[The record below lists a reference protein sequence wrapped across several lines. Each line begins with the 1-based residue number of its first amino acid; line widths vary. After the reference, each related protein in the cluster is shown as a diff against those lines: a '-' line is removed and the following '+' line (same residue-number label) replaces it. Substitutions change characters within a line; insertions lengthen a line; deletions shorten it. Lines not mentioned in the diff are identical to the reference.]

1 MELLP
6 GLGCQ
11 ADWQQGDVGLIG
23 CHAVSSNARVGSA
36 AAALEVRDL
45 AAGLYGPGAF
55 EAESAAAA
63 LEEV

>member
-1 MELLP
+1 
-6 GLGCQ
+6 
-11 ADWQQGDVGLIG
+11 V